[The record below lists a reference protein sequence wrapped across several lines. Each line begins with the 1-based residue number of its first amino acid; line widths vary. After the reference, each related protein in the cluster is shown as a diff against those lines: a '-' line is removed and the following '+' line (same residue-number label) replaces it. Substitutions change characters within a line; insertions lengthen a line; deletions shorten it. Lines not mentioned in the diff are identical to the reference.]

1 MALADFG
8 TVDSRRTYVETDYTV
23 SKSGAETLKLRIEAY
38 WRERGH
44 VVQVVL
50 EEKLFNATVRGC
62 RYDVRSNLLNGF
74 PPKAQ
79 IAS

>member
-1 MALADFG
+1 MSLVDFG
-8 TVDSRRTYVETDYTV
+8 TTDSRRTYAETDYTV

-62 RYDVRSNLLNGF
+62 RYDVRSDLLNGY
-74 PPKAQ
+74 PKKSK